1 MRAMRWALPA
11 LAMLAFT
18 GCFQTVTLIRVNR
31 DGSGTLE
38 ERFLLGNRFA
48 DMLRSMSPSDGQ
60 GEEAQSDPDSG
71 QAGVPDPQMVDVEKL
86 RARAAAMGSG
96 VELQTAEPLRSES
109 GAGYRAVF
117 RFPDINLLELRFDPG
132 ESLAEAS
139 GGQNTSPEPI
149 RFRFTRGP
157 TLGLEILL
165 PESGQEQEPQAPGP
179 GTAGGPEDSTLHMLR
194 QVYGDMKIRLAVE
207 VDGRITESNAA
218 WREGSTVTLLDLDF
232 GRLMQDEEAFR
243 RVASAQPRGLQELAS
258 LAGGNPALKIQ
269 TGGSVLVRFQ

>member
-1 MRAMRWALPA
+1 MRVMRWALPA
-11 LAMLAFT
+11 LTILFFT

-48 DMLRSMSPSDGQ
+48 DMLRSMSPSD
-60 GEEAQSDPDSG
+60 EASDATAAGPEPA
-71 QAGVPDPQMVDVEKL
+71 QPGVPDPQMVDVEKL
-86 RARAAAMGSG
+86 RARAAAMGYG
-96 VELQTAEPLRSES
+96 VELETAEPLASES

-139 GGQNTSPEPI
+139 GEENTAPEPI

-157 TLGLEILL
+157 TPGLEILL
-165 PESGQEQEPQAPGP
+165 PETGQEQQSP
-179 GTAGGPEDSTLHMLR
+179 GTAAAGGPEDSTLHMLR
-194 QVYGDMKIRLAVE
+194 QVYGDMKIRLALE
-207 VDGRITESNAA
+207 VNGRIIESNAA
-218 WREGSTVTLLDLDF
+218 YREGSTVTLLDLDF

-243 RVASAQPRGLQELAS
+243 RMAAAQPRGLEDMAALA
-258 LAGGNPALKIQ
+258 AGNPALKIQ
-269 TGGSVLVRFQ
+269 TGSSVLVRFK

>member
-1 MRAMRWALPA
+1 MRALRWALAA
-11 LAMLAFT
+11 LTMLAFT

-48 DMLRSMSPSDGQ
+48 DMLRSMSPSAEE
-60 GEEAQSDPDSG
+60 GEEAESDPDSA
-71 QAGVPDPQMVDVEKL
+71 QAAAPDPQAVDLEKM
-86 RARAAAMGSG
+86 RARAAAMGPG
-96 VELQTAEPLRSES
+96 VELDTAVPLRSES

-132 ESLAEAS
+132 EALDTPS
-139 GGQNTSPEPI
+139 EPI
-149 RFRFTRGP
+149 RFRFTRGSTP
-157 TLGLEILL
+157 RLEILL
-165 PESGQEQEPQAPGP
+165 PESGQEQEPRTSGP
-179 GTAGGPEDSTLHMLR
+179 EAAGGPEDSTLHMLR
-194 QVYGDMKIRLAVE
+194 QVYGDMKIRLALE

-218 WREGSTVTLLDLDF
+218 YREGSTVTLLDLDF

-243 RVASAQPRGLQELAS
+243 RIASAQPRGLEEMAS

-269 TGGSVLVRFQ
+269 TGRSVLVRFR

>member
-1 MRAMRWALPA
+1 MRALRWALPA
-11 LAMLAFT
+11 LAILFFS

-48 DMLRSMSPSDGQ
+48 DMLRSMSPSEEQ
-60 GEEAQSDPDSG
+60 GDEAG
-71 QAGVPDPQMVDVEKL
+71 AGTEPAAAPDPQMVDLEKL
-86 RARAAAMGSG
+86 KARAAAMGSG
-96 VELQTAEPLRSES
+96 VVLETAEPLASES

-139 GGQNTSPEPI
+139 GGENTPPEPI

-157 TLGLEILL
+157 TPGLEILL
-165 PESGQEQEPQAPGP
+165 PETGQEPQSPGP
-179 GTAGGPEDSTLHMLR
+179 ATAGGLEDSALHMLR
-194 QVYGDMKIRLAVE
+194 QVYGEMKIRLALE

-218 WREGSTVTLLDLDF
+218 YREGSTVTLLDLDF
-232 GRLMQDEEAFR
+232 GLLMQDEEAFR
-243 RVASAQPRGLQELAS
+243 RIAAAQPRGLEDMAS
-258 LAGGNPALKIQ
+258 LADGNPALRIQ
-269 TGGSVLVRFQ
+269 TGRSVLVRFQ

>member
-11 LAMLAFT
+11 LAILFFT

-60 GEEAQSDPDSG
+60 GDEAEGESET
-71 QAGVPDPQMVDVEKL
+71 ARAAVPDPQMVDLEKL
-86 RARAAAMGSG
+86 KARAAAMGPG
-96 VELQTAEPLRSES
+96 VELETAEPLASES

-139 GGQNTSPEPI
+139 GGENTSPEPI

-157 TLGLEILL
+157 TPGLEILL
-165 PESGQEQEPQAPGP
+165 PETGQERQSPGPQA
-179 GTAGGPEDSTLHMLR
+179 AGGPEDSTLHMLR
-194 QVYGDMKIRLAVE
+194 QVYGDMKIRLALE

-218 WREGSTVTLLDLDF
+218 YREGSTVTLLDLDF
-232 GRLMQDEEAFR
+232 GLLMQDEEAFR
-243 RVASAQPRGLQELAS
+243 RIAAAQPRGLEDMAS
-258 LAGGNPALKIQ
+258 LAAGNPALKIQ
-269 TGGSVLVRFQ
+269 TGSSVLVRFQ

>member
-11 LAMLAFT
+11 LSILFFT
-18 GCFQTVTLIRVNR
+18 GCFQTVTLIRLNR

-60 GEEAQSDPDSG
+60 GDEAAAETEPA
-71 QAGVPDPQMVDVEKL
+71 QAAIPDPQTVDLEKL
-86 RARAAAMGSG
+86 QARATAMGSG
-96 VELQTAEPLRSES
+96 VELETAEPLASES

-117 RFPDINLLELRFDPG
+117 RFPDINPLELRFDPG

-139 GGQNTSPEPI
+139 GGENTPPEPI

-157 TLGLEILL
+157 TPGLEILL
-165 PESGQEQEPQAPGP
+165 PETGREQRSPGPQA
-179 GTAGGPEDSTLHMLR
+179 AGGPEDSTLHMLR
-194 QVYGDMKIRLAVE
+194 QVYGDMKIRLALE

-218 WREGSTVTLLDLDF
+218 YREGSTVTLLDLDF
-232 GRLMQDEEAFR
+232 GLLMQDQEAFR
-243 RVASAQPRGLQELAS
+243 RIAASQPRGLEDMAS
-258 LAGGNPALKIQ
+258 LAAGNPALKIQ
-269 TGGSVLVRFQ
+269 TGSSVLVRFQ

>member
-11 LAMLAFT
+11 LAVLFFT

-48 DMLRSMSPSDGQ
+48 DMLRSMSPSDG
-60 GEEAQSDPDSG
+60 ETDSAQAP
-71 QAGVPDPQMVDVEKL
+71 VPDPQMVDLEKL
-86 RARAAAMGSG
+86 KARAAAMGSG
-96 VELQTAEPLRSES
+96 VELETAEPLASQS

-117 RFPDINLLELRFDPG
+117 RFPNINLLELRFDPG

-139 GGQNTSPEPI
+139 GEENTPPEPI

-157 TLGLEILL
+157 TPGLEILL
-165 PESGQEQEPQAPGP
+165 PETGREQRSPGP
-179 GTAGGPEDSTLHMLR
+179 EAAGGPEDSTLHMLR
-194 QVYGDMKIRLAVE
+194 QVYGDMKIRLALE

-218 WREGSTVTLLDLDF
+218 YREGSTVTLLDLDF
-232 GRLMQDEEAFR
+232 GLLMQDEEAFR
-243 RVASAQPRGLQELAS
+243 RIASAQPRGLEDMAS
-258 LAGGNPALKIQ
+258 LAAGNPALKIQ
-269 TGGSVLVRFQ
+269 TGSSVLVRFQ